1 MKLGRGAAGALL
13 LGSTLVLASCASE
26 NTSTEEAPDTA
37 ASEAAEVEEPQEET
51 EEAAADANSLC
62 PSGSIQIGIAKAKTG
77 GFAFFDTAGA
87 NGEMVAFDQI
97 NAAGGVG
104 GCQFNVVWEDTASDP
119 AQSGQV
125 AQQLIDGGAQI
136 ILLPGDFDIGA
147 PASLAAQSAGVFAMS
162 AESASEAWTVA
173 AGPNMVAMGLTEKDQ
188 GIAQAKFAADQGWGS
203 TFIVT
208 NEAFNF
214 FNEMERYFTEN
225 FSGDIVDRTAV
236 ADDAT
241 DYSAVISKI
250 RSSAT
255 QPDFIYL
262 NDYFPHVGTFI
273 KQLRD
278 AGLDT
283 PVLGNSTYASPAFTE
298 VVGADR
304 LSGVYYTGAS
314 FYEGPSADP
323 DVLDFVSAY
332 ESAYGAFPENSNAPA
347 GYQGV
352 LLLANALE
360 QAGTTDA
367 SAVTAAMVSGK
378 DVRLAGS
385 EIYEWVNNVTVRRV
399 SVISFDD
406 SGVAIQF
413 GTIDPR

>member
-1 MKLGRGAAGALL
+1 MKLGKGAASAVL
-13 LGSTLVLASCASE
+13 LGSALVLSSCASE
-26 NTSTEEAPDTA
+26 TTSTEET
-37 ASEAAEVEEPQEET
+37 PQETTAEAVEQPQET
-51 EEAAADANSLC
+51 AEDAPADANELC
-62 PSGSIQIGIAKAKTG
+62 PSGSIQVGMAKAKTG

-97 NAAGGVG
+97 NAAGGVA
-104 GCQFNVVWEDTASDP
+104 GCQFEVVWEDTASDP

-125 AQQLIDGGAQI
+125 AQQLIDAGAEI
-136 ILLPGDFDIGA
+136 IVLPGDFDIGA
-147 PASLAAQSAGVFAMS
+147 PASLAAQAAGVFAMS
-162 AESASEAWTVA
+162 AESASEAWTAA
-173 AGPNMVAMGLTEKDQ
+173 AGPNMVAMGLTERDQ
-188 GIAQAKFAADQGWGS
+188 GIAQAKFASEQGWGS

-225 FSGDIVDRTAV
+225 FSGTIVDRTAV

-241 DYSAVISKI
+241 DYSAVISNI
-250 RSSAT
+250 RSAAEA
-255 QPDFIYL
+255 PDFIYL

-273 KQLRD
+273 KQMRD

-283 PVLGNSTYASPAFTE
+283 PVLGNSTYASPAFAE
-298 VVGADR
+298 VVGSDR
-304 LSGVYYTGAS
+304 LAGVYYTGAS
-314 FYEGPSADP
+314 FYEGPTADP

-332 ESAYGAFPENSNAPA
+332 EATYGTFPENSNAPA

-352 LLLANALE
+352 LLLASALE
-360 QAGTTDA
+360 KAGTTDA
-367 SAVTAAMVSGK
+367 AALTAAMVSGA
-378 DVRLAGS
+378 DIQVAGS

-399 SVISFDD
+399 SVVSFDE

-413 GTIDPR
+413 GTVDPR